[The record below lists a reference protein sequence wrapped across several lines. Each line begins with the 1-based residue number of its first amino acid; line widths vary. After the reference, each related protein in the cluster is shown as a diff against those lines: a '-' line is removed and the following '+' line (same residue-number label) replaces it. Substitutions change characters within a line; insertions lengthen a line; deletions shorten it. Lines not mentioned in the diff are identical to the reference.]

1 MWSSWNHIGQKS
13 GPAIAGPAAPPTT
26 ALLLREQLY
35 QTVFKTN
42 VNSVV
47 GKMDIESFI
56 DLLTST
62 DSDVLRAVASF
73 IYTAN
78 IT

>member
-1 MWSSWNHIGQKS
+1 M
-13 GPAIAGPAAPPTT
+13 
-26 ALLLREQLY
+26 Y

-42 VNSVV
+42 VNSDV
-47 GKMDIESFI
+47 GKMAIESFI

-62 DSDVLRAVASF
+62 DSDVLRVVASF

>member
-1 MWSSWNHIGQKS
+1 MKVLH
-13 GPAIAGPAAPPTT
+13 
-26 ALLLREQLY
+26 
-35 QTVFKTN
+35 KTN
-42 VNSVV
+42 VNCDV
-47 GKMDIESFI
+47 GKMDLKYFLNI
-56 DLLTST
+56 LTST

>member
-1 MWSSWNHIGQKS
+1 MFVWLLKMKYMLYVNVKKFS
-13 GPAIAGPAAPPTT
+13 
-26 ALLLREQLY
+26 LLREQTY

-42 VNSVV
+42 VNSDV
-47 GKMDIESFI
+47 GKMAIESFI

-62 DSDVLRAVASF
+62 DSDVLRVVASF

>member
-1 MWSSWNHIGQKS
+1 MIFVIDGVYQNPDKPKIMIFTKNGQVRITRTNIS
-13 GPAIAGPAAPPTT
+13 NS
-26 ALLLREQLY
+26 
-35 QTVFKTN
+35 FKTN
-42 VNSVV
+42 VNSDV
-47 GKMDIESFI
+47 GKKDIESFI
-56 DLLTST
+56 DFLTST